1 MCWSQVCWPVNTLSG
16 AWTLFIQCWVW
27 RRNWTKAAGLS
38 GFHASQL
45 PDQDGACS
53 TLTTDEWEVR
63 CLTPPR
69 SGKNVSDSEL
79 YLFIF
84 SLIDCDFSK
93 QVQCLLGEVCDL
105 LLFKLLL
112 PCFSGAFV
120 VTNVTHKEKNKT
132 DLWQTRAVFYVNS

>member
-1 MCWSQVCWPVNTLSG
+1 MVSMPVS
-16 AWTLFIQCWVW
+16 
-27 RRNWTKAAGLS
+27 
-38 GFHASQL
+38 
-45 PDQDGACS
+45 
-53 TLTTDEWEVR
+53 
-63 CLTPPR
+63 CLIRMVHVQPSPR
-69 SGKNVSDSEL
+69 MSEKSDVSLLLALEKNVSDSEL

-120 VTNVTHKEKNKT
+120 VTNVTHKEKKT
-132 DLWQTRAVFYVNS
+132 TARETKRISDKPGLSFM